1 MGVTQAEIDR
11 LSGQGVNIIILATQ
25 LQSIRNDLAL
35 VPQLRGVDVVVSGG
49 GDEVLGDATD
59 LYVPGDERNIF
70 GAYPQWATGA
80 DGVLVPIVTTSGDY
94 KYVGLLQAGFD
105 ANGRLT
111 GVDEAASKMVRVAGG
126 AQPDAVQPDP
136 TIQQMVVDP
145 VAAYVAGLAQTVI
158 GQSEVALEGRR
169 PQIRNQ
175 ETNLGNLMVDSLLWS
190 ARQQAASFGAP
201 APDVALQNGGGIRN
215 NSLLPAGN
223 VTELTTFDVA
233 PFLNFTAIVPG
244 VTPQDLKNLL
254 ENAYARIA
262 NADGRF
268 AHVAGLRVVVDTSK
282 PGMVIDVN
290 GNITTPGERV
300 RSVILADGTVMVA
313 EGQIAA
319 TAKNVNVATI
329 DFLARGG
336 DQYPF
341 PKPYTFI
348 RLGATYQQALRD
360 YIVSG
365 LGGAITAAQ
374 YPEGGAGRIVID
386 PAADLQLTVLHNND
400 AESRL
405 LNAGAG
411 ALADYGGI
419 ARFATLMKN
428 LEQAAVASSAAVST
442 TVLKVEAGDN
452 FLAGAE
458 WNASLDHGLPY
469 YDAVGQDYLNYD
481 VISLGNHDFDFGPD
495 ITANFI
501 NSFQPG
507 PEVFL
512 AANADFSQEAVMQAF
527 VNDGRLAKSVIVEKA
542 GRKIGVIGLMPPE
555 SAFITSLRDITI
567 LPDTAAVVQ
576 TEIDALHAAGAKI
589 IVLATQLQTIL
600 NDITLARQLHGLD
613 VVVSGGGD
621 DTLGS
626 PTDLYVPGDETN
638 IRGPYPWWAP
648 QEDGSLVP
656 IVSTSGDY
664 RYVGQLVAQFD
675 ANGRVLVVDD
685 AASRMVRVA
694 GGALPDAVPPDPFV
708 QQNVTDPVAAYT
720 AGLAQTVVGV
730 SEVGLEGR
738 RPQIRNQETNL
749 GNLFADA
756 ILWQA
761 QQQAAQFGA
770 PMPEVALQNGGGIRN
785 NSLIPAGNITEL
797 NTFQIA
803 AFLNFV
809 SIVEAMTPQQLKDT
823 LENGYAR
830 VEIADG
836 RFAHIAGMK
845 VEVDLTRQG
854 LVIDVNGN
862 VTTPGERVRKVVL
875 DDGTVIIEDGQIA
888 ATARNVNLATIDFLV
903 AQRGDQYIFW
913 PATWYRLGATY
924 QQALRDFIKTGLN
937 GQITAAEYPE
947 GGEGRI
953 KYLP

>member
-1 MGVTQAEIDR
+1 
-11 LSGQGVNIIILATQ
+11 
-25 LQSIRNDLAL
+25 
-35 VPQLRGVDVVVSGG
+35 
-49 GDEVLGDATD
+49 
-59 LYVPGDERNIF
+59 
-70 GAYPQWATGA
+70 
-80 DGVLVPIVTTSGDY
+80 
-94 KYVGLLQAGFD
+94 
-105 ANGRLT
+105 
-111 GVDEAASKMVRVAGG
+111 
-126 AQPDAVQPDP
+126 
-136 TIQQMVVDP
+136 
-145 VAAYVAGLAQTVI
+145 
-158 GQSEVALEGRR
+158 
-169 PQIRNQ
+169 
-175 ETNLGNLMVDSLLWS
+175 MVDSLLWS
-190 ARQQAASFGAP
+190 AKQQAASFGAP
-201 APDVALQNGGGIRN
+201 MPDIALQNGGGIRN
-215 NSLLPAGN
+215 NTLIAAGD

-233 PFLNFTAIVPG
+233 PFLNFTAIVPN

-254 ENAYARIA
+254 ENGYSRVEA
-262 NADGRF
+262 ADGRF

-290 GNITTPGERV
+290 GNITAPGERV

-313 EGQIAA
+313 DGQIAP

-341 PKPYTFI
+341 SKPYNYI
-348 RLGATYQQALRD
+348 RLGATYQQALRN

-374 YPEGGAGRIVID
+374 YPEGGAGRIIIN
-386 PAADLQLTVLHNND
+386 PTANLQLTVLHNND
-400 AESRL
+400 AESQLVNVGR
-405 LNAGAG
+405 GFE
-411 ALADYGGI
+411 DYGGI
-419 ARFATLMKN
+419 ARFTTLMKN
-428 LEQAAVASSAAVST
+428 LEQAALAPSAIIST

-458 WNASLDHGLPY
+458 WNASLDHGVPY
-469 YDAVGQDYLNYD
+469 YDAIGQDAIGYD

-507 PEVFL
+507 GEVFL

-527 VNDGRLAKSVIVEKA
+527 VDDGRLAKSVIIEKA

-555 SAFITSLRDITI
+555 SAFITSLRDVTI
-567 LPDTAAVVQ
+567 LPDTADVVQ
-576 TEIDALHAAGAKI
+576 AEIDKLTVAGAKI
-589 IVLATQLQTIL
+589 IVLSTQLQTIL
-600 NDITLARQLHGLD
+600 NDIALAKQVHGLD
-613 VVVSGGGD
+613 VIVSGGGD

-626 PTDLYVPGDETN
+626 PGDLYVPGDEAN

-648 QEDGSLVP
+648 QKDGSLVP
-656 IVSTSGDY
+656 IVSTTGDY
-664 RYVGQLVAQFD
+664 RYVGQLVADFD
-675 ANGRVLVVDD
+675 ANGRVVMVDD
-685 AASRMVRVA
+685 AASKMVRVA
-694 GGALPDAVPPDPFV
+694 GGALPDAVQPDPFV
-708 QQNVTDPVAAYT
+708 QANVTDPVTAYT
-720 AGLAQTVVGV
+720 SSLAQTVIGH
-730 SEVGLEGR
+730 SEVALEGR
-738 RPQIRNQETNL
+738 RPQIRNQETNE

-761 QQQAAQFGA
+761 RAQAAQFGA

-785 NSLIPAGNITEL
+785 NSLIAAGDITEL
-797 NTFQIA
+797 TTFQIA

-854 LVIDVNGN
+854 LVIDVSGN
-862 VTTPGERVRKVVL
+862 VTTPGERVRKVTL

-903 AQRGDQYIFW
+903 AQKGDQYIFW
-913 PATWYRLGATY
+913 PATWHRLGATY
-924 QQALRDFIKTGLN
+924 QQALRDYIKIGLS
-937 GQITAAEYPE
+937 GQITAAKYPE